1 MKKAENSALG
11 RALFTLAALVVM
23 IVVAVLIFG
32 KMGNETENTQAELVR
47 RSVRRALT
55 TCYATEGAYP
65 MSLDYLKQ
73 NYDLTYNEE
82 RFYVFYDA
90 FASNVMPEIRVSLRG
105 RDDG

>member
-1 MKKAENSALG
+1 MKKTENSGL
-11 RALFTLAALVVM
+11 RRMIFMLAALVCM
-23 IVVAVLIFG
+23 IVAAVLIFG
-32 KMGNETENTQAELVR
+32 KMGADSENTQAELVR
-47 RSVRRALT
+47 RSVRRALA

-105 RDDG
+105 RDGG